1 MGMGSTCAM
10 LRGGAGCVPGMLRS
24 ASCTGLTHPAQLIST
39 SSSTATPVDCWT
51 MVHLQR
57 CATEGTQ
64 ALELRAVVP
73 VHDKLVSN
81 SLFPTARWRYVAP
94 SLSNPNYTLMRPSPH
109 PRRLVRDLR
118 RARGHEIKRRNWMS
132 SRCVGGSF
140 SGGAIQGCAMQ
151 THRQCALNP
160 VINSARPRTLMHH
173 HPGPEPTPTPSICRL
188 LWAVMGL
195 THMLFVRVRPDV
207 AALETF
213 QPLRTATWA

>member
-1 MGMGSTCAM
+1 
-10 LRGGAGCVPGMLRS
+10 L
-24 ASCTGLTHPAQLIST
+24 
-39 SSSTATPVDCWT
+39 SSVQWCRFTTV
-51 MVHLQR
+51 
-57 CATEGTQ
+57 EF
-64 ALELRAVVP
+64 
-73 VHDKLVSN
+73 VSN

-94 SLSNPNYTLMRPSPH
+94 SLSNPNYTLTRPSPH

-160 VINSARPRTLMHH
+160 VINWARPRTLMHH

-195 THMLFVRVRPDV
+195 THMLFVRVRPNV
-207 AALETF
+207 VALERRF
-213 QPLRTATWA
+213 NLRFNHWLDSHAVRGRATLH